1 MLPRQVEAEWLDQL
15 PADDP
20 RAVRSRHDLVRLNSW
35 MLQGRI
41 MARAL
46 LKYAARPPR
55 RLLDLGGGD
64 GSFMLGLAR
73 RLASRWSGLTVTLL
87 DRKDIVSHQTR
98 AAFAALGWNID
109 TISADVFE
117 YFETASLSDVDI
129 ITANLFLHHFSDDQ
143 LRRLL
148 ALAARTSVLFVAC
161 EPRRSKFTVEVGRM
175 VWVIGCNDVTVHDGV
190 ASARAGFSGRELSAL
205 WPSEGGRHLREHAA
219 GLFSHCFVARP
230 AMPER

>member
-1 MLPRQVEAEWLDQL
+1 MLPRQVEAEWLDEL
-15 PADDP
+15 SADDP
-20 RAVRSRHDLVRLNSW
+20 RAVRSRHDLVRLNRW
-35 MLQGRI
+35 MLQGSI

-46 LKYAARPPR
+46 RKHAAPRPR

-64 GSFMLGLAR
+64 GSFMLGVAR
-73 RLASRWSGLTVTLL
+73 RLASRWSGLSVTLL
-87 DRKDIVSHQTR
+87 DRKDIVSRQTR
-98 AAFAALGWNID
+98 AAFAALGWDLD
-109 TISADVFE
+109 TTSADVFE

-143 LRRLL
+143 LRRLFTQ
-148 ALAARTSVLFVAC
+148 AARTSALFVAC

-175 VWVIGCNDVTVHDGV
+175 LWVIGCNDVTVHDGV

-205 WPSEGGRHLREHAA
+205 WPSEGGRHLREHPA

-230 AMPER
+230 AMPKW